1 MVPRRPQMLQTRPP
15 EEAPTVHE
23 LLYPGETQ
31 AVAIGQSSE
40 DGTTSSIITDMATG
54 EVGVEPKMP
63 ELEPE
68 PEPEVPGSST
78 ILTDTKVNVSNT
90 GSGTDGLPNP
100 FGSSTT
106 LLEGDPKLENL
117 GIKPEE
123 DTETTTGT
131 TTTETTTTGNTSNL
145 VGVYSPD
152 QTGQQPTEEPT
163 STYPG
168 STNFYTATPE
178 QLAEGELNYTD
189 QGINK
194 NPKKRSEYKG
204 YGGVGRTGGREAKYG
219 RGKMVTGTQKSSILA
234 P

>member
-1 MVPRRPQMLQTRPP
+1 MLQTRPP

-23 LLYPGETQ
+23 LLYPGQTQ

-68 PEPEVPGSST
+68 PEPEVPETTTTT
-78 ILTDTKVNVSNT
+78 IPATTTTNT
-90 GSGTDGLPNP
+90 GGTGDTPNP
-100 FGSSTT
+100 FGSNTT
-106 LLEGDPKLENL
+106 LLTDNPTLTSSTTSSTNVPK
-117 GIKPEE
+117 
-123 DTETTTGT
+123 D
-131 TTTETTTTGNTSNL
+131 TTGNTSNL
-145 VGVYSPD
+145 VGVYTPD
-152 QTGQQPTEEPT
+152 QTGQQPTKEPT

-168 STNFYTATPE
+168 STNWYTATPA

-194 NPKKRSEYKG
+194 NPKKRREYKG

-219 RGKMVTGTQKSSILA
+219 RGRMSTGSQKSSILA

>member
-1 MVPRRPQMLQTRPP
+1 MPPRRPKKK
-15 EEAPTVHE
+15 APTAHE

-40 DGTTSSIITDMATG
+40 GGTTSTIITDMATG

-63 ELEPE
+63 EPEPE
-68 PEPEVPGSST
+68 PEPEVPESST

-106 LLEGDPKLENL
+106 LLEGDAKLENL
-117 GIKPEE
+117 GIKPEKE
-123 DTETTTGT
+123 TE

-145 VGVYSPD
+145 VGVYTPD
-152 QTGQQPTEEPT
+152 QTGQQPTKEPT

-168 STNFYTATPE
+168 STNWYTATPA

-194 NPKKRSEYKG
+194 NPKKRREYKG

-219 RGKMVTGTQKSSILA
+219 RGRMSTGSQKSSILA